1 MTDIKLKITRGKGQE
16 LHLNAKNMNE
26 LVQKIIDWQLWDNQ
40 SLDYYRKKG
49 TLKKEKE
56 SGWYYINK

>member
-1 MTDIKLKITRGKGQE
+1 MKDINLIITRGDNQK